1 MYGIVGQ
8 NPIDYAYF
16 IEWIDVGMT
25 SNNVK
30 VVTING
36 EELVVTSS
44 RDVANDFGKEH
55 KDVLVKIRGKV
66 RKDGRVEVGL
76 IQGMEDVGE
85 IPSNYFIENEC
96 EDSYGR
102 TQVEYL
108 LTRDGFSLLVMGFTG
123 KEALQWKLQYI
134 QDFNEMERQLHEIKE
149 KVEEQGSISKEE
161 FYEIH
166 FANAKRIRKAFEMTD
181 DLNELF
187 GNFLEYVSKM
197 SVTEKV
203 KRYEHL
209 QKVLDDILNV
219 RVRDLSIE
227 LNEVICLRSEITN
240 MKLKLEELINE
251 TLNRSY
257 AQQLRYAKE
266 KTTA

>member
-1 MYGIVGQ
+1 MV
-8 NPIDYAYF
+8 
-16 IEWIDVGMT
+16 
-25 SNNVK
+25 NNHVK
-30 VVTING
+30 VVTFNG
-36 EELVVTSS
+36 EKVITTSS
-44 RDVANDFGKEH
+44 RVVAQDFGKRH
-55 KDVLVKIRGKV
+55 SDVITKIEGKV
-66 RKDGRVEVGL
+66 RPNGVVENGL
-76 IQGMEDVGE
+76 IQGIEDVRE
-85 IPSNYFIENEC
+85 IPSNYFIKNEYL
-96 EDSYGR
+96 DSYGR

-108 LTRDGFSLLVMGFTG
+108 LTRDGFNLLVMGFTG
-123 KEALQWKLQYI
+123 KEALQWKLKYI
-134 QDFNEMERQLHEIKE
+134 QDFNEMERQLHEVKE

-166 FANAKRIRKAFEMTD
+166 FGNAKRIRKAFEMTD
-181 DLNELF
+181 DLDELF

>member
-1 MYGIVGQ
+1 MV
-8 NPIDYAYF
+8 
-16 IEWIDVGMT
+16 
-25 SNNVK
+25 NNHVK
-30 VVTING
+30 VVTFNG
-36 EELVVTSS
+36 EKVITTSS
-44 RDVANDFGKEH
+44 RVVAQDFGKRH
-55 KDVLVKIRGKV
+55 SDVITKIEGKV
-66 RKDGRVEVGL
+66 RPNGVVENGL
-76 IQGMEDVGE
+76 IQGIEDVRE
-85 IPSNYFIENEC
+85 IPSNYFIKNEYL
-96 EDSYGR
+96 DSYGR

-108 LTRDGFSLLVMGFTG
+108 LTRDGFNLLVMGFTG
-123 KEALQWKLQYI
+123 KEALQWKLKYI
-134 QDFNEMERQLHEIKE
+134 QDFNEMERQLHEVKE

-166 FANAKRIRKAFEMTD
+166 FGNAKRIRKAFEMTD

-187 GNFLEYVSKM
+187 SNFLEYVSKM

-219 RVRDLSIE
+219 RVRDLTIE

-266 KTTA
+266 KANA

>member
-8 NPIDYAYF
+8 NPIDYDYF
-16 IEWIDVGMT
+16 IDWNDKYMKKELIEIIVNGDVLEVSGRELH
-25 SNNVK
+25 K
-30 VVTING
+30 VLEIGTRFDSWMKRMIEYGFVEGEDYTTIVQKWTTAQGN
-36 EELVVTSS
+36 ETSS
-44 RDVANDFGKEH
+44 
-55 KDVLVKIRGKV
+55 KDYILTLDMAKHIAMIQ
-66 RKDGRVEVGL
+66 RKP
-76 IQGMEDVGE
+76 IGMEMR
-85 IPSNYFIENEC
+85 NFFIE
-96 EDSYGR
+96 
-102 TQVEYL
+102 
-108 LTRDGFSLLVMGFTG
+108 
-123 KEALQWKLQYI
+123 
-134 QDFNEMERQLHEIKE
+134 KE
-149 KVEEQGSISKEE
+149 KELREVKEKIDTQGSISKEE

-166 FANAKRIRKAFEMTD
+166 FGNAKRIRKAFEMTD

-187 GNFLEYVSKM
+187 SNFLEYVSKM

-219 RVRDLSIE
+219 RVRDLTIE

-266 KTTA
+266 KANA

>member
-1 MYGIVGQ
+1 MKSLTVIK
-8 NPIDYAYF
+8 N
-16 IEWIDVGMT
+16 
-25 SNNVK
+25 
-30 VVTING
+30 NG
-36 EELVVTSS
+36 EQVV
-44 RDVANDFGKEH
+44 VANSRTVANNFGKRH
-55 KDVLVKIRGKV
+55 GDVIAKIEDKLTNEKIRS
-66 RKDGRVEVGL
+66 L
-76 IQGMEDVGE
+76 
-85 IPSNYFIENEC
+85 NYFIKS
-96 EDSYGR
+96 SYIDAKGEER
-102 TQVEYL
+102 KEYL
-108 LTRDGFSLLVMGFTG
+108 MTRDGFTFIVMGFTG
-123 KEALQWKLQYI
+123 EKADGWKLKYI
-134 QDFNEMERQLHEIKE
+134 EDFNEMERQLHEIKE
-149 KVEEQGSISKEE
+149 KVDAQGSISKEE

-166 FANAKRIRKAFEMTD
+166 FGNAKRIRKAFEMTD

-187 GNFLEYVSKM
+187 SNFLEYVSKM
-197 SVTEKV
+197 NVTEKV

-266 KTTA
+266 KANA

>member
-1 MYGIVGQ
+1 MYDIVGQ
-8 NPIDYAYF
+8 NPIDYDYF
-16 IEWIDVGMT
+16 IDWIDVGMT

-30 VVTING
+30 VVTFNG
-36 EELVVTSS
+36 EKVIATSS
-44 RDVANDFGKEH
+44 RIVAQDFGKEH
-55 KDVLVKIRGKV
+55 NSVLKTIQGYNKKGVHYS
-66 RKDGRVEVGL
+66 GL
-76 IQGMEDVGE
+76 IEE
-85 IPSNYFIENEC
+85 IQSSGNPLDYFIKQSYT
-96 EDSYGR
+96 DSRGR
-102 TQVEYL
+102 EQIEYL

-123 KEALQWKLQYI
+123 KDALQWKLKYI
-134 QDFNEMERQLHEIKE
+134 EDFNEMERQLHEVKE

-166 FANAKRIRKAFEMTD
+166 FGNAKRIRKAFEMTD

>member
-1 MYGIVGQ
+1 
-8 NPIDYAYF
+8 
-16 IEWIDVGMT
+16 MT
-25 SNNVK
+25 NNNVK
-30 VVTING
+30 VVTFNG
-36 EELVVTSS
+36 EKVIATSS
-44 RDVANDFGKEH
+44 RMVAQDFGKRH
-55 KDVLVKIRGKV
+55 ADVIRSVEAIKEEMSTTQFCVLFFESLYKASNGKMN
-66 RKDGRVEVGL
+66 K
-76 IQGMEDVGE
+76 
-85 IPSNYFIENEC
+85 
-96 EDSYGR
+96 
-102 TQVEYL
+102 EYL

-123 KEALQWKLQYI
+123 KEALQWKLKYI
-134 QDFNEMERQLHEIKE
+134 EDFNEMERQLHEVKE
-149 KVEEQGSISKEE
+149 KVEEQGSITKEE

-166 FANAKRIRKAFEMTD
+166 FGNAKRIRKAFETTT

-187 GNFLEYVSKM
+187 NSFLEYASKM
-197 SVTEKV
+197 DAMSKV

-219 RVRDLSIE
+219 RVRDLTIE

-266 KTTA
+266 KATA

>member
-8 NPIDYAYF
+8 NPIDYDYF
-16 IEWIDVGMT
+16 IEWNDIYMAKKDLI
-25 SNNVK
+25 NII
-30 VVTING
+30 ING
-36 EELVVTSS
+36 EVLEVSGRELH
-44 RDVANDFGKEH
+44 E
-55 KDVLVKIRGKV
+55 VLGIGTPFKKWIDRMIDYG
-66 RKDGRVEVGL
+66 
-76 IQGMEDVGE
+76 
-85 IPSNYFIENEC
+85 FIENVDFTTTDIFVQR
-96 EDSYGR
+96 EDSNLGNKMKEYILTLDMAKHIAMIQR
-102 TQVEYL
+102 TSI
-108 LTRDGFSLLVMGFTG
+108 G
-123 KEALQWKLQYI
+123 
-134 QDFNEMERQLHEIKE
+134 MEVRNFFIEKE
-149 KVEEQGSISKEE
+149 KELREVKEVVDSKGSITKEE

-166 FANAKRIRKAFEMTD
+166 FANAKRIRKAFETTTD
-181 DLNELF
+181 LDELF
-187 GNFLEYVSKM
+187 NSFLEYASKM
-197 SVTEKV
+197 DATSKV

-266 KTTA
+266 KATA

>member
-8 NPIDYAYF
+8 NPIDYDYF
-16 IEWIDVGMT
+16 IDWIDVCMKKELIEIIIDGDTLEVSGRELHRVLEIRTDYHKWMPRMVEYGFIEGVDYTITYDVSKNDHVNFTQEEVENMT
-25 SNNVK
+25 PQQRSR
-30 VVTING
+30 NG
-36 EELVVTSS
+36 ISADHILTL
-44 RDVANDFGKEH
+44 DMAKH
-55 KDVLVKIRGKV
+55 IAM
-66 RKDGRVEVGL
+66 
-76 IQGMEDVGE
+76 IQRTPIGMEMR
-85 IPSNYFIENEC
+85 NFFIE
-96 EDSYGR
+96 
-102 TQVEYL
+102 
-108 LTRDGFSLLVMGFTG
+108 
-123 KEALQWKLQYI
+123 
-134 QDFNEMERQLHEIKE
+134 KE
-149 KVEEQGSISKEE
+149 KELREVKEKIDTQGSISKEE

-166 FANAKRIRKAFEMTD
+166 FGNAKRIRKAFEMAN

-187 GNFLEYVSKM
+187 GNFLEHVSKM

>member
-1 MYGIVGQ
+1 MKSLTVIK
-8 NPIDYAYF
+8 
-16 IEWIDVGMT
+16 
-25 SNNVK
+25 S
-30 VVTING
+30 NG
-36 EELVVTSS
+36 EQVVVASS
-44 RDVANDFGKEH
+44 RTVANDFGKRHDKLTHEI
-55 KDVLVKIRGKV
+55 KRMYGELTQF
-66 RKDGRVEVGL
+66 E
-76 IQGMEDVGE
+76 GMSKMVDT
-85 IPSNYFIENEC
+85 PLFIESKYIHEQN
-96 EDSYGR
+96 G
-102 TQVEYL
+102 QEYSEFL
-108 LTRDGFSLLVMGFTG
+108 MTRDGFSLLVMGFTG

-149 KVEEQGSISKEE
+149 KVEEQGSISKEG

-166 FANAKRIRKAFEMTD
+166 FGNAKRIRKAFEMTD

>member
-1 MYGIVGQ
+1 MI
-8 NPIDYAYF
+8 F
-16 IEWIDVGMT
+16 IWQKKDLI
-25 SNNVK
+25 NII
-30 VVTING
+30 ING
-36 EELVVTSS
+36 EVLEVSGRELH
-44 RDVANDFGKEH
+44 E
-55 KDVLVKIRGKV
+55 VLGIGTPFKKWIDRMIDYG
-66 RKDGRVEVGL
+66 
-76 IQGMEDVGE
+76 
-85 IPSNYFIENEC
+85 FIENVDFTTTDIFVQR
-96 EDSYGR
+96 EDSNLGNKMKEYILTLDMAKHIAMIQR
-102 TQVEYL
+102 TPI
-108 LTRDGFSLLVMGFTG
+108 GM
-123 KEALQWKLQYI
+123 
-134 QDFNEMERQLHEIKE
+134 EMRNFFIEKE
-149 KVEEQGSISKEE
+149 KELREVKEKIDIQGSITKEE